1 MDAEGNLDQ
10 LCINTIRTLSIDAV
24 QKANSG
30 HPGAPMGLAPV
41 AYTVWQHFLRY
52 DPDQPLWPDRDRFVL
67 SAGHAS
73 MLLYSM
79 LHLAGVKQVDE
90 QRRGIGE
97 PVLPIEQLKNF
108 RQLDSL
114 TPGHPES
121 HLTTGVEMT
130 TGPLGQGVA
139 TSVGMAMAA
148 QWKAARYNRPGF
160 ELFNHRVF
168 TICSDGDLME
178 GVSSEAASLAGH
190 LRLGNLCWLYDSNE
204 ISIDGETSL
213 AFSEDARRRFESYGW
228 KVLEV
233 PDANDVAALRGALE
247 GFEAEQHSP
256 TLIIVRS
263 HIGYGAPNKQDSAS
277 AHGEPLGAEEA
288 RGAKRAYGWDEDAE
302 FLVPAGVYEHFAA
315 GVGARGAELSAAW
328 QERLDAYREQ
338 HPEAAAELA
347 LLEAGELPQGWD
359 DEIPIFD
366 ADEKGVATRKAS
378 AQVLGAVAAKIPWL
392 VAGSADLTDSN
403 SIRLPAESGGV
414 FDPGNRD
421 GRQIYFGVR
430 EHGAAAAANGM
441 ALAGLRPAWATFLIF
456 SDYARPAI
464 RLSALMEIPTV
475 HVFTHDSIGLGED
488 GPTHQPI
495 EQLASL
501 RAIPQLNVIRPC
513 DANETA
519 EAWRMALA
527 RTDGPTALA
536 LSRQN
541 LPVIDR
547 QKYGS
552 AAGLQSGGYVLAD
565 AGGAAEDGT
574 GGSAAPEVILLAT
587 GSEVSLTLAAHEQLV
602 ADGVASRVV
611 SMPSWWAFERQGGD
625 YRDSV
630 LPPSVTARVAVEQ
643 ASPLGWERWV
653 GLDGEI
659 LAMRS
664 FGASAPYKDVQAHFG
679 FTVENVVTAARR
691 RLS

>member
-1 MDAEGNLDQ
+1 MDAQGNLDQ

-79 LHLAGVKQVDE
+79 LHLTQVKGVGAD
-90 QRRGIGE
+90 RCGTGE
-97 PVLPIEQLKNF
+97 PELPLDQLKNF
-108 RQLDSL
+108 RQLDSR

-121 HLTTGVEMT
+121 HLTSGVEMT
-130 TGPLGQGVA
+130 TGPLGQGIA
-139 TSVGMAMAA
+139 TTVGMAMAA

-160 ELFNHRVF
+160 ELFRQRVF
-168 TICSDGDLME
+168 AICSDGDLME
-178 GVSSEAASLAGH
+178 GVSHEAASLAGH
-190 LRLGNLCWLYDSNE
+190 QKLGNLCWLYDANR
-204 ISIDGETSL
+204 ISIDGETDLSY
-213 AFSEDARRRFESYGW
+213 SEDVRGRFESYGW

-247 GFEAEQHSP
+247 GFEAERHAP

-288 RGAKRAYGWDEDAE
+288 RGAKRAYGWPEDAE
-302 FLVPAGVYEHFAA
+302 FLVPDGVYEHFAA
-315 GVGARGAELSAAW
+315 GIGVRGADLSAAW
-328 QERLDAYREQ
+328 EELLAGYREA
-338 HPEAAAELA
+338 HPETAEEVAA
-347 LLEAGELPQGWD
+347 LESGELPARWD
-359 DEIPIFD
+359 DELPFFEAD
-366 ADEKGVATRKAS
+366 AKGIATRKAS
-378 AQVLGAVAAKIPWL
+378 AKVLAAVAPRVPWL

-403 SIRLPAESGGV
+403 SIRLPEDCGGV
-414 FDPGNRD
+414 FDPGNRA
-421 GRQIYFGVR
+421 GRQIHFGVR
-430 EHGAAAAANGM
+430 EHGSAAAANGL
-441 ALAGLRPAWATFLIF
+441 ALSGLRPAWATFLIF
-456 SDYARPAI
+456 SDYARPSI

-501 RAIPQLNVIRPC
+501 RAIPGLNVIRPC

-519 EAWRMALA
+519 EAWRMALE

-547 QKYGS
+547 DRYGS
-552 AAGLQSGGYVLAD
+552 AAGARSGGYVLAD

-574 GGSAAPEVILLAT
+574 GGSAAPELILLAT
-587 GSEVSLTLAAHEQLV
+587 GSEVALTLAAHEALV

-611 SMPSWWAFERQGGD
+611 SLPSWWAFEGQGSD

-630 LPPSVTARVAVEQ
+630 LPPAVTARVAVEQ

-653 GLDGEI
+653 GLQGEVV
-659 LAMRS
+659 AMRS
-664 FGASAPYKDVQAHFG
+664 FGASAPYLDVQAHFG
-679 FTVENVVTAARR
+679 FTAENVTATARR
-691 RLS
+691 LLS